1 MHFRYSFYYY
11 FVYILVRC
19 FNFLNNEI
27 HIFFFKMKDRH
38 HSPLNDEET
47 MAQFSSKDLKFSLT
61 PKGVHLGALLL
72 LQYLC
77 TTRTDT
83 IDRNQLLIH
92 CWLIWIIN
100 LDTMRSNWVISSTEI
115 FSKGWKKITRVK
127 KNRI

>member
-1 MHFRYSFYYY
+1 MRTHSMLFRYSYYYY

-27 HIFFFKMKDRH
+27 YIFFFKMKDRH

-61 PKGVHLGALLL
+61 PKGVHLGTLLL
-72 LQYLC
+72 LQDLC

-100 LDTMRSNWVISSTEI
+100 LDTMWSNWVISS
-115 FSKGWKKITRVK
+115 
-127 KNRI
+127 N